1 MKYMFLD
8 EFESQT
14 SIQGSATTMLIRSVL
29 SSNPKKIQLVLSNS
43 AQEIYKQV
51 FKKHRDSNIYPT
63 YSTGETKRNG
73 ELIEKEF

>member
-1 MKYMFLD
+1 MFLD

-43 AQEIYKQV
+43 A
-51 FKKHRDSNIYPT
+51 
-63 YSTGETKRNG
+63 
-73 ELIEKEF
+73 